1 MTALAGG
8 RPALEQRVFALGRG
22 LATRVGVTAALA
34 VGTAWVGMGD
44 PNQGGFFPKCIYYQ
58 ATGHWCP
65 GCGGLRAVHDLLH
78 GDFSA
83 ALGMNPVVVLVIVPL
98 GIFGMAWWWLD
109 GLGVRVPAFH
119 ISTRLAWA
127 LPALLL
133 AFWILRNVPAL
144 EPYLAP

>member
-1 MTALAGG
+1 MTLLASG
-8 RPALEQRVFALGRG
+8 RPALDERGRVFRRALGSR
-22 LATRVGVTAALA
+22 AGVTAALVA
-34 VGTAWVGMGD
+34 GTVWVGVGN
-44 PNQGGFFPKCIYYQ
+44 PNHGGFFPKCVFYQ

-78 GDFSA
+78 GDVSA

-98 GIFGMAWWWLD
+98 GIFGLAWWWLD
-109 GLGVRVPAFH
+109 GLGVRVPAFR

-133 AFWILRNVPAL
+133 AFWVLRNVPAL